1 MAANIS
7 DNPSASS
14 PEKRASCVDKCTGQ
28 RAEIRKPWNREDFAN
43 RTG

>member
-14 PEKRASCVDKCTGQ
+14 PEERASNVDKCTG
-28 RAEIRKPWNREDFAN
+28 EDRKLESPGMGRN
-43 RTG
+43 